1 MTKINRIVE
10 KNDLIA
16 FDIYAKNRKQYRK
29 ELVEYKKKRRIA
41 LGPYAT
47 FYFESYETMLG
58 QIQEMLHIERG
69 GDEQLKD
76 ELAAY
81 NH

>member
-29 ELVEYKKKRRIA
+29 ELVEYKKK
-41 LGPYAT
+41 
-47 FYFESYETMLG
+47 EE
-58 QIQEMLHIERG
+58 LHLVLTQHFI
-69 GDEQLKD
+69 LKVMKQC
-76 ELAAY
+76 
-81 NH
+81 